1 MNGQQTPTTHE
12 PIQSSEELEKAFQ
25 ELGRAFTVYWAWKA
39 TGLLDRQPSDSRCDD
54 TPHRTPP
61 DPPAGDS
68 G

>member
-12 PIQSSEELEKAFQ
+12 PIQSSEEVEKAFH

-39 TGLLDRQPSDSRCDD
+39 TGLLDRQPPAARSPD
-54 TPHRTPP
+54 TSHRTPP
-61 DPPAGDS
+61 DHLGDS